1 MARTGN
7 VSIVIVCSVG
17 ARLTF
22 SRLDRI
28 AANLSTNCGAFA
40 RSKAPMFDT
49 NTMRAHA
56 QEPADAETDDGEYSD
71 AESALSDRTRDVI
84 LELQD
89 MERGNP
95 SKDKHDEIM
104 QHFYSDICRVFPP
117 SLPPRFM
124 HLIDVDAY
132 MNSRDPIVR
141 YANPRLC
148 DAVAT
153 VLFKTNPRCL
163 EDFLNTDIQVFEWR
177 RSPHGVMIHRDGFN
191 VTVSAPTSS
200 YIKKV
205 FPPLH
210 VQSVE

>member
-7 VSIVIVCSVG
+7 VSAVACSVR

-28 AANLSTNCGAFA
+28 AANLSTSRGAFA

-49 NTMRAHA
+49 GTMILPA

-71 AESALSDRTRDVI
+71 AESELSDGTRDVI

-89 MERGNP
+89 TERGNP
-95 SKDKHDEIM
+95 FKDKHDEIM
-104 QHFYSDICRVFPP
+104 QHFYSDICKVLPP

-141 YANPRLC
+141 YAKLRLC

-153 VLFKTNPRCL
+153 VLIKTNPRCL

-177 RSPHGVMIHRDGFN
+177 RSPRGVMIHRDGFN

-200 YIKKV
+200 
-205 FPPLH
+205 
-210 VQSVE
+210 